1 MGTSA
6 RVMSEPAAHPSGG
19 PLVRAVLGCC
29 LLAFLCCWPARAEV
43 IDRLLA
49 IVSGRPI
56 MLSDVTAAVDL
67 GLVAAPEGGDR
78 VRLVLGQLIDRE
90 LQLAEVDRYA
100 PPEPLSADID
110 REVQQVRSRFTS
122 VEAFEAAL
130 ARSGLDVAQLRQT
143 VREDLIIR
151 AYLDQ
156 RFSTRQ
162 ERREEVIEQWMAGL
176 RRRADIVDLYARPP
190 TGLDLDARR

>member
-1 MGTSA
+1 
-6 RVMSEPAAHPSGG
+6 
-19 PLVRAVLGCC
+19 
-29 LLAFLCCWPARAEV
+29 V

-67 GLVAAPEGGDR
+67 GLVAPPEGGDR
-78 VRLVLGQLIDRE
+78 IRLVLGQLIDRE

-100 PPEPLSADID
+100 PPEPLSADIE
-110 REVQQVRSRFTS
+110 REVQEVRSRFMS

-143 VREDLIIR
+143 VRENLIIR

-162 ERREEVIEQWMAGL
+162 ERREEVIEQWIAGL

>member
-1 MGTSA
+1 M
-6 RVMSEPAAHPSGG
+6 
-19 PLVRAVLGCC
+19 LV
-29 LLAFLCCWPARAEV
+29 FLCSSPARAEV

-49 IVSGRPI
+49 VVSGRPI

-67 GLVAAPEGGDR
+67 GLVAAPEGSDR
-78 VRLVLGQLIDRE
+78 IRVVLAQLIDRE

-100 PPEPLSADID
+100 PPEPLSADVD
-110 REVQQVRSRFTS
+110 REVQKVQSRFTS
-122 VEAFEAAL
+122 VEAFEAVL
-130 ARSGLDVAQLRQT
+130 ARSGLDFAQLRQT
-143 VREDLIIR
+143 VRENLIIR

-162 ERREEVIEQWMAGL
+162 ERREEVIEQWIASL

-190 TGLDLDARR
+190 IGRELDARR